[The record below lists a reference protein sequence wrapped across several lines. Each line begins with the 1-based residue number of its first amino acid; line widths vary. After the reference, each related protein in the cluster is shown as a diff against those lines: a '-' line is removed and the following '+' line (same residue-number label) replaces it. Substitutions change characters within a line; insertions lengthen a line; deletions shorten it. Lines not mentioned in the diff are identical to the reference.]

1 MKYLGK
7 DQNMQNETTIYWF
20 DKNGTTYGVAESGGQ
35 SQVLDCDGAPLVDN
49 YTDELE
55 LIVTDEM
62 RNDY

>member
-7 DQNMQNETTIYWF
+7 DQNIQDETTVYWF
-20 DKNGTTYGVAESGGQ
+20 DIDGETYGVAECGGQ

-49 YTDELE
+49 YTDELG
-55 LIVTDEM
+55 LFVTDEM